1 MINLSHFSI
10 RLNQLREA
18 ANLSMG
24 ELSRKIGSISQ
35 STLSNYETGKREPK
49 LKNLIELSRYFNCST
64 DYLTGESD
72 IKDQENLIKT
82 IADSGN
88 SLNDITVALNLFE
101 EAQLTLDQFNQFIEL
116 LTKIKENL
124 IKAV

>member
-1 MINLSHFSI
+1 
-10 RLNQLREA
+10 
-18 ANLSMG
+18 MG
-24 ELSRKIGSISQ
+24 ELSRKLGSISQ

-101 EAQLTLDQFNQFIEL
+101 EYQLTLDQFNQFIEL
-116 LTKIKENL
+116 LSEIKKI
-124 IKAV
+124 